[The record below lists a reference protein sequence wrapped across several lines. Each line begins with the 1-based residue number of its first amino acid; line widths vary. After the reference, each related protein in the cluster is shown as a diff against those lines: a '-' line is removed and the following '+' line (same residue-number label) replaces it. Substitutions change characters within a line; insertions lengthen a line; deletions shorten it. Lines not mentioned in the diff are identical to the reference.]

1 MDAILD
7 YTNFFS
13 VITANK
19 LGYFAIS
26 WRILKLTT
34 MANALLTFQKIVR
47 V

>member
-1 MDAILD
+1 MDAILV
-7 YTNFFS
+7 YTKFIS

-47 V
+47 L